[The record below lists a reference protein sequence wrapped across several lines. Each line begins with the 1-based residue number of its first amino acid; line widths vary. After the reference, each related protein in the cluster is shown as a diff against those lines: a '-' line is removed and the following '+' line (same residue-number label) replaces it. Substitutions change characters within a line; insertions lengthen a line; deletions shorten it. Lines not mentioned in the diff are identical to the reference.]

1 MSRSYRRNPPVKA
14 WNKENKENRK
24 NSHKLFRRKVK
35 NAMLLEKE
43 ALPQFKGTQ
52 GRLTW

>member
-1 MSRSYRRNPPVKA
+1 MSRSYKRNLPVKP
-14 WNKENKENRK
+14 WTKENKENRK
-24 NSHKLFRRKVK
+24 SSHKLFRRKVK
-35 NAMLLEKE
+35 QAMMLEKD